1 MNKSVHP
8 VDERLPLGQT
18 FLYGLQHVLAMYAGV
33 EVVPL
38 IVANAIGLS
47 DTEDLIYLINAD
59 LFTAGIATL
68 IQTLGPCKMGSKLPI
83 VYKV

>member
-18 FLYGLQHVLAMYAGV
+18 FLYGLQHVLAMYAGAV
-33 EVVPL
+33 AVPL

-47 DTEDLIYLINAD
+47 TEDLIYLINAD

-68 IQTLGPCKMGSKLPI
+68 IQTWVHVKWEVNYQLCK
-83 VYKV
+83 V